1 MRWNNPLS
9 TSFFT
14 SPLDHHKS
22 ANPITMSGMN
32 LPPGLRPSSGPPQQ
46 GGQRGAPSPEERE
59 AAEARARQQ
68 DEMKR
73 TMIAAMLEPA
83 ARERCK

>member
-1 MRWNNPLS
+1 
-9 TSFFT
+9 
-14 SPLDHHKS
+14 
-22 ANPITMSGMN
+22 MSGIN

-46 GGQRGAPSPEERE
+46 GGQRGGPSPEERE

-83 ARERCK
+83 ARERCKS

>member
-1 MRWNNPLS
+1 
-9 TSFFT
+9 
-14 SPLDHHKS
+14 
-22 ANPITMSGMN
+22 MSGMN
-32 LPPGLRPSSGPPQQ
+32 LPPGLIPSSGPPQQ

-83 ARERCK
+83 ARERCEWQLFA